1 MAGSTSSLSEQAAI
15 QIMDMILVERRFQTG
30 DKLPNEMELAEE
42 LGISRVVLSPELN
55 LAQLADLAGQSPL
68 PVECLVDGNLELMVS
83 EYCCTGS
90 FLGGLDKG
98 SCGAPCVNSGKSF
111 FLKDRKDIK
120 FPLVMDQYCHM
131 HLLNGSRLSM
141 LPHAMKFR
149 QLGISSLRIDGRYM
163 DEGQLRKTVRNY
175 RKYMAYPAE
184 LTEAEKKAVQQLEG
198 ENITRGH
205 YFRGVL

>member
-1 MAGSTSSLSEQAAI
+1 MKILDRLPGQGIRLQDLL
-15 QIMDMILVERRFQTG
+15 QIW
-30 DKLPNEMELAEE
+30 LPDH
-42 LGISRVVLSPELN
+42 R
-55 LAQLADLAGQSPL
+55 
-68 PVECLVDGNLELMVS
+68 
-83 EYCCTGS
+83 
-90 FLGGLDKG
+90 
-98 SCGAPCVNSGKSF
+98 
-111 FLKDRKDIK
+111 
-120 FPLVMDQYCHM
+120 
-131 HLLNGSRLSM
+131 HLLNSSRLSM

-149 QLGISSLRIDGRYM
+149 DMGISSLRLDGRYM

>member
-1 MAGSTSSLSEQAAI
+1 M
-15 QIMDMILVERRFQTG
+15 
-30 DKLPNEMELAEE
+30 
-42 LGISRVVLSPELN
+42 
-55 LAQLADLAGQSPL
+55 
-68 PVECLVDGNLELMVS
+68 
-83 EYCCTGS
+83 
-90 FLGGLDKG
+90 DKG

>member
-1 MAGSTSSLSEQAAI
+1 M
-15 QIMDMILVERRFQTG
+15 
-30 DKLPNEMELAEE
+30 
-42 LGISRVVLSPELN
+42 
-55 LAQLADLAGQSPL
+55 AQLSDLAGQSPV

-98 SCGAPCVNSGKSF
+98 SCGAPCVTSGKSF

-131 HLLNGSRLSM
+131 HLLNSSRLSM

-149 QLGISSLRIDGRYM
+149 DMGISSLRLDGRYM